1 MKTKVHAILLGL
13 GSVLSGCG
21 GGGSAP
27 ATAGDP
33 CSETAKKQFVL
44 DTTRDRYLFLDLLP
58 ASVDIN
64 QYSTAGVLMDALAA
78 TARAQGKD
86 RFFSYITSIT
96 AEQQLLADGKSV
108 GFGVSLT
115 QRAAATRL
123 FVAQVFEA
131 SAAADASF
139 LRGDEILAIGTSD
152 TTLENVAPILART
165 NGLTDALGPSTA
177 GISRTFRVLTPA
189 GATVLRT
196 VTKREFSI
204 NPVPRGP
211 NGPDGLGLVI
221 PRNGNTPV
229 GYIYFRSFISPA
241 DDALRAAFLNFR
253 NQGVRDVIIDLR
265 YNGGGLVATAEIL
278 MNLLAR
284 DRTNVD
290 VMYRTRLNRN
300 FAASQPVRFA
310 TPALPQ
316 SIAPMKIAFLTTESS
331 ASASELTI
339 NTLAPYVQVAIVG
352 SRTFGKPVGQT
363 AHDIASCD
371 FRLRLISFGD
381 ENRDGYGDY
390 FNGLPP
396 QPPDLSFANDVFC
409 PIVDDLAKPLGGPN
423 ENLYAEAFGW
433 IDQNRCGIAI
443 LSAPQQKASAGVL
456 ADNGTAPV
464 PLHPEPFQVY
474 MPGSF

>member
-1 MKTKVHAILLGL
+1 MKTQVQAILLGL
-13 GSVLSGCG
+13 ASVLSGCG
-21 GGGSAP
+21 GGGGSAP
-27 ATAGDP
+27 AVAGDP

-44 DTTRDRYLFLDLLP
+44 DSARDRYLFLDLLP
-58 ASVDIN
+58 ASVDTS
-64 QYSTAGVLMDALAA
+64 QYSTASVLMDALAA
-78 TARAQGKD
+78 TARAQNKD
-86 RFFSYITSIT
+86 RFFSYITTIT
-96 AEQQLLADGKSV
+96 AEQQLLAGGTSV
-108 GFGVSLT
+108 GFGVSLS

-123 FVAQVFEA
+123 FIAQVFEA
-131 SAAADASF
+131 SAAADAGF
-139 LRGDEILAIGTSD
+139 LRGDEILAIGASD
-152 TTLENVAPILART
+152 TTLENVSAILART

-177 GISRTFRVLTPA
+177 GIARTFRILTPA
-189 GATVLRT
+189 GVTVLRT

-204 NPVPRGP
+204 NPVPSTLVR
-211 NGPDGLGLVI
+211 VI
-221 PRNGNTPV
+221 PRLGNTPV
-229 GYIYFRSFISPA
+229 GYLFFRSFISPA
-241 DDALRAAFLNFR
+241 DDALRNAFVTFR

-278 MNLLAR
+278 MNLLAGG
-284 DRTNVD
+284 TANQ

-300 FAASQPVRFA
+300 YTASQQTVRFA
-310 TPALPQ
+310 TPALAQ
-316 SIAPMKIAFLTTESS
+316 SIAPLKIAFIATESS

-352 SRTFGKPVGQT
+352 ARTFGKPVGQT

-390 FNGLPP
+390 FSGLPP
-396 QPPDLSFANDVFC
+396 QPPDLNYTDDFC
-409 PIVDDLAKPLGGPN
+409 PIVDDLSKPLGDAN
-423 ENLYAEAFGW
+423 ENLYAEALGW
-433 IDQNRCGIAI
+433 INQNRCGTAI
-443 LSAPQQKASAGVL
+443 LFAPQQKASAGVL

>member
-1 MKTKVHAILLGL
+1 MKTQFQAILLGL
-13 GSVLSGCG
+13 ASVLSGCG

-27 ATAGDP
+27 AVAGDP

-44 DTTRDRYLFLDLLP
+44 NTARDRYLFLDLLP
-58 ASVDIN
+58 ASVDIS
-64 QYSTAGVLMDALAA
+64 QYSSASVLMDALAA
-78 TARAQGKD
+78 TARAQNKD

-96 AEQQLLADGKSV
+96 AEQQLLAAGTSV
-108 GFGVSLT
+108 GFGVSLS

-123 FVAQVFEA
+123 FIAQVFEA
-131 SAAADASF
+131 SAAADAGF
-139 LRGDEILAIGTSD
+139 LRGDEILAIGISD
-152 TTLENVAPILART
+152 TTLENVSAILART

-177 GISRTFRVLTPA
+177 GIARTFRVLTRA

-204 NPVPRGP
+204 NPVPSTLVR
-211 NGPDGLGLVI
+211 VI
-221 PRNGNTPV
+221 PRAGNSPV
-229 GYIYFRSFISPA
+229 GYLFFRSFISPA
-241 DDALRAAFLNFR
+241 DDALRNAFLSFR
-253 NQGVRDVIIDLR
+253 NQGVTDVIIDLR

-278 MNLLAR
+278 MNLLAGS
-284 DRTNVD
+284 NANQ

-300 FAASQPVRFA
+300 YTASQQTVRFA
-310 TPALPQ
+310 TPALAQ
-316 SIAPMKIAFLTTESS
+316 SIAPTRIAFLTTDGS

-352 SRTFGKPVGQT
+352 ARTFGKPVGQT
-363 AHDIASCD
+363 AHDISSCD

-390 FNGLPP
+390 FSGLPP
-396 QPPDLSFANDVFC
+396 GDANYTDDFC
-409 PIVDDLAKPLGGPN
+409 PIVDDLSKPLGDAN
-423 ENLYAEAFGW
+423 ENLYAEALGW
-433 IDQNRCGIAI
+433 MNQNRCGTAI
-443 LSAPQQKASAGVL
+443 LSAPQQKAGASVL

-464 PLHPEPFQVY
+464 PLRPEPLQVY